1 MAACIASASPTPR
14 RALVSK
20 YPTAPVSV
28 KGGGEERKKG
38 RGGKRER
45 ERKVGYSV
53 KCIIKPGQSPRGIFT
68 YLSCHLLGI

>member
-38 RGGKRER
+38 RGGVCFRAGH
-45 ERKVGYSV
+45 VGGSMF
-53 KCIIKPGQSPRGIFT
+53 IM
-68 YLSCHLLGI
+68 LD